1 MKKTIKIYFVGFWN
15 NMDMENNIVCN
26 VLKRHYDIVLD
37 AQKPDYIFCS
47 AFGEPYEYCKYDGI
61 RIFCSG
67 ENYSPDF
74 NVVDY
79 AIGYDN
85 LSYGDRFFRRIFITM
100 KHDATRYDSLIEQLK
115 DRPSVVDGGTLASK
129 DKFCNLIYSH
139 ERDDFGRKRML
150 ETLSAYKRVDSA
162 GTYLN
167 NMSDGMHVTRD
178 TKLAFQTRYKFTIAF
193 ESVNMHGFF
202 TEKIVDAFL
211 ANTIP
216 IYMGDPDISTIFNS
230 KAFINCDDYDSVEEV
245 LEKVKELDNNDE
257 LYLQMLQE
265 PIFAEGL
272 AVDGYDERFEAFLIH
287 IFEQDKENAYRRAR
301 GLAFGVAKAHEER
314 LVAYSELEK
323 RANRKP
329 LIVRMRENGRRCAG
343 KVKRLMLRREK

>member
-1 MKKTIKIYFVGFWN
+1 MRTIRIYFVGFWD
-15 NMDMENNIVCN
+15 NMDMENNIVCDI
-26 VLKRHYDIVLD
+26 LKKHYNIVLD
-37 AQKPDYIFCS
+37 AENPDYVFCS
-47 AFGEPYEYCKYDGI
+47 SFGSGYEYCKYDGI

-100 KHDATRYDSLIEQLK
+100 KHDNTKYASLIEQLQ
-115 DRPSVVDGGTLASK
+115 DRPQTVSKDTLASK

-139 ERDDFGRKRML
+139 ERDDFGRKRMF
-150 ETLSAYKRVDSA
+150 EQLSEYKRVDSA

-167 NMSDGMHVTRD
+167 NMPDGMRVTRD
-178 TKLAFQTRYKFTIAF
+178 TKPVLQARCKFTIAF

-216 IYMGDPDISTIFNS
+216 IYLGDPDIAQVFNR
-230 KAFINCDDYDSVEEV
+230 KAFINCSDYSSFEEV
-245 LEKVKELDNNDE
+245 LEKVKELDSNDE
-257 LYLQMLQE
+257 LYLQMLRE
-265 PIFAEGL
+265 PVFAEGL
-272 AVDGYDERFEAFLIH
+272 PVDGYDERFEAFLLH
-287 IFEQDKENAYRRAR
+287 IFEQDKEKAYRRAR
-301 GLAFGVAKAHEER
+301 GLAFGVAKEHEER
-314 LVAYSELEK
+314 LKGYRELKAKASRKSLISRAFEK
-323 RANRKP
+323 
-329 LIVRMRENGRRCAG
+329 GRRGAE
-343 KVKRLMLRREK
+343 KIRRLMQGKGK